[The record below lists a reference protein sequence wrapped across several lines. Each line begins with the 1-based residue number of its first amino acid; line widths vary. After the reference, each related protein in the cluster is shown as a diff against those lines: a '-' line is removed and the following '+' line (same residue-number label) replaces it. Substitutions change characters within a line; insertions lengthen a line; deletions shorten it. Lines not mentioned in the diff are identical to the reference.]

1 MDIVCFLSVPSVV
14 CNLIVLQGL
23 QFEIAQFRGPLREN
37 TLGSAYL
44 DACEWPLTCMQSF
57 FCAAAAPTPGHL
69 RFTAHLS
76 TKLIKLIGTATMLN
90 GSTSGQ

>member
-44 DACEWPLTCMQSF
+44 DACEWPLTLMQSF
-57 FCAAAAPTPGHL
+57 FVLQQLQPLAICASPPTCP
-69 RFTAHLS
+69 
-76 TKLIKLIGTATMLN
+76 LN
-90 GSTSGQ
+90 